1 MPVAAGT
8 QLGPYEVV
16 SVLGV
21 GGMGEVYCALD
32 TRLNRRVALKV
43 LPASNDGDTERLHRF
58 EQEARA
64 ASALNHPNIVTI
76 YDVGGADS
84 LRYMAMELIEGST
97 LRAAD
102 RPRPPAAHAEPAAR
116 GADRPGAGQG
126 ARRRH
131 RAPRPQ
137 ARERHGDARRLR
149 EDPGLRP
156 GQAHAAGG
164 SRGSHRA
171 VHDARAH
178 DHPGMVLGTVGYM
191 SPEQCKGAP
200 ADFRTDQFSLGAIIY
215 EMVTGA
221 RAFPGDSP
229 VEVLTAIMR
238 DMPPAL
244 SSQRPVPK
252 ALDAIVLRCLAK
264 EPTGRYE
271 STREL
276 SRQLDEALRDVAVP
290 DTSADPSRPT
300 CAAEKR
306 AAHGASIAVL
316 AFADMSPGRD
326 QEYFCDG
333 LADEL
338 ISYLG
343 ALDGVRVASR
353 IAAFQYKGKP
363 VDVAEIGQRLNVA
376 TILEGSVRKAGNRLR
391 ITVQLTDVRDGYQL
405 WSERYDRDLDD
416 VFAIQDE
423 IARAIVDKM
432 RGQLARGDLSGI
444 IDQRSRRRTDDPEA
458 YQSYLRG
465 RFHWNKR
472 TPASFQQAIGHF
484 QKAVERDPGYALAY
498 TGLSDTLNLL
508 GYYNVLPPTEAYP
521 KAKSASGRALQIDA
535 ELAEAHASRGF
546 SQLMF
551 DRDYAGSEASLHRA
565 IELDSAYA
573 SGHQWLAWVLFA
585 RDRFDEALRSVR
597 KAAVLDPLSPV
608 IGCHHA
614 YALELLGRR
623 GEAVEQLKTTLLL
636 NPSFGL
642 AHFHL
647 GCLRL
652 VEGRYEDAVQSL
664 RTAVDASGGRIGVGY
679 LGQAFG
685 VAGPRRRGARGAG
698 GPARA
703 TRRSGYTSPLD
714 FGARARRARR
724 STIETFAQLGRA
736 VDERVSD
743 LVRVKLL
750 PWPPAIRSDPRF
762 GETGGPG
769 AGARGTRVRAFRPA

>member
-1 MPVAAGT
+1 MPVSAGT
-8 QLGPYEVV
+8 QLGPYEVL

-32 TRLNRRVALKV
+32 TRLNRKVALKV
-43 LPASNDGDTERLHRF
+43 LPASTDGDTERLHRF

-76 YDVGGADS
+76 YDIGGADS
-84 LRYMAMELIEGST
+84 LRYIAMELIEGST
-97 LRAAD
+97 LRQLIVHDLLPLTQSLQLTAQIARALAKAHD
-102 RPRPPAAHAEPAAR
+102 AGIVHRDLKPENVMVTRDGYVKLLDFGLAKRTPPADPEAR
-116 GADRPGAGQG
+116 TGIFSTPGITTN
-126 ARRRH
+126 
-131 RAPRPQ
+131 
-137 ARERHGDARRLR
+137 
-149 EDPGLRP
+149 
-156 GQAHAAGG
+156 
-164 SRGSHRA
+164 
-171 VHDARAH
+171 
-178 DHPGMVLGTVGYM
+178 PGMVLGTVGYM

-200 ADFRTDQFSLGAIIY
+200 VDFRTDQFSLGAIIH
-215 EMVTGA
+215 EIVTGG

-238 DMPPAL
+238 DMPPPL

-252 ALDAIVLRCLAK
+252 ALDAIVRRCLAK

-276 SRQLDEALRDVAVP
+276 ARQLDEALRDVAVP
-290 DTSADPSRPT
+290 DTTPIVASDAPR
-300 CAAEKR
+300 AEKR
-306 AAHGASIAVL
+306 VQSASIAVL
-316 AFADMSPGRD
+316 AFADMSPTRD

-338 ISYLG
+338 ISYIG
-343 ALDGVRVASR
+343 ALEGVRVASR
-353 IAAFQYKGKP
+353 IAAFQFKGKS
-363 VDVAEIGQRLNVA
+363 VEVAEVGRRLNVA

-405 WSERYDRDLDD
+405 WSERYDRDMDD

-444 IDQRSRRRTDDPEA
+444 MNQRSRRRTDDPEA

-472 TPASFQQAIGHF
+472 TPASFQEAMGHF
-484 QKAVERDPGYALAY
+484 QRAVEHDPGYALAY

-521 KAKSASGRALQIDA
+521 KAKSASGRALEIDT

-551 DRDYAGSEASLHRA
+551 DRDCAASEDSLHRA

-585 RDRFDEALRSVR
+585 GGRFEEALQSVR

-664 RTAVDASGGRIGVGY
+664 RAAVEASGGRIGVGY

-685 VAGPRRRGARGAG
+685 VAGRVDE
-698 GPARA
+698 ARA
-703 TRRSGYTSPLD
+703 VLAGLQAEAAAHYTSPLD
-714 FGARARRARR
+714 FALVHAGLGE
-724 STIETFAQLGRA
+724 SENTFAQLNRA
-736 VDERVSD
+736 LDERTSD
-743 LVRVKLL
+743 LVRMKLL
-750 PWPPAIRSDPRF
+750 PWPAAVRSDPRF
-762 GETGGPG
+762 GELLG
-769 AGARGTRVRAFRPA
+769 RVQRPAAN

>member
-1 MPVAAGT
+1 MPVAVGT
-8 QLGPYEVV
+8 QLGPYEVM
-16 SVLGV
+16 SVLGA

-43 LPASNDGDTERLHRF
+43 LPAASTLDADRLQRF

-97 LRAAD
+97 LRSLI
-102 RPRPPAAHAEPAAR
+102 AHGLLPL
-116 GADRPGAGQG
+116 
-126 ARRRH
+126 
-131 RAPRPQ
+131 PQ
-137 ARERHGDARRLR
+137 ALQIAAQIARALAKAHDAGIVHRDLKPENVMVTRDGYVKLLDFGLAKR
-149 EDPGLRP
+149 QLPPDPDAQTGVVTTPDLSTTPGL
-156 GQAHAAGG
+156 
-164 SRGSHRA
+164 
-171 VHDARAH
+171 
-178 DHPGMVLGTVGYM
+178 VLGTVGYM
-191 SPEQCKGAP
+191 SPEQCRGAA
-200 ADFRTDQFSLGAIIY
+200 ADFRTDQFALGAIIH
-215 EMVTGA
+215 EMVSGE
-221 RAFPGDSP
+221 RAFGGDSP

-244 SSQRPVPK
+244 SSMRPVPR
-252 ALDAIVLRCLAK
+252 ALDTIVLKCLGKDAAR
-264 EPTGRYE
+264 RYD
-271 STREL
+271 STRDL
-276 SRQLDEALRDVAVP
+276 SRELEDALRESAVP
-290 DTSADPSRPT
+290 FSSATGAIDLPR
-300 CAAEKR
+300 AERR
-306 AAHGASIAVL
+306 ATPGPSIAVL

-338 ISYLG
+338 ISYVG

-353 IAAFQYKGKP
+353 IAAFQFKGHQI
-363 VDVAEIGQRLNVA
+363 DVAEIGRRLNVA
-376 TILEGSVRKAGNRLR
+376 TILAGSVRKAGNRLR
-391 ITVQLTDVRDGYQL
+391 ITVQLTDVRNGFQL

-432 RGQLARGDLSGI
+432 RGQLTQASISDIL
-444 IDQRSRRRTDDPEA
+444 DQRSKRRTDDPDA
-458 YQSYLRG
+458 YQAYLRG
-465 RFHWNKR
+465 RFFWNQR
-472 TPASFQQAIGHF
+472 TPGSLQQAIGHF
-484 QKAVERDPGYALAY
+484 QKAVEHDPGYGLAY

-508 GYYNVLPPTEAYP
+508 GYYNVLPPSEAYP

-551 DRDYAGSEASLHRA
+551 DHDWTGSEQSLRRA
-565 IELDSAYA
+565 IEIDPSYA
-573 SGHQWLAWVLFA
+573 SAHQWLAWVLFPQ
-585 RDRFDEALRSVR
+585 RRLDEALRSVR
-597 KAAVLDPLSPV
+597 KAAELDPLSPV

-623 GEAVEQLKTTLLL
+623 PEAVEQLKTTLML

-652 VEGRYEDAVQSL
+652 AEGHFEDAVQSL
-664 RTAVDASGGRIGVGY
+664 RAAVDASGGRIGVGY

-685 VAGPRRRGARGAG
+685 VAGRVDE
-698 GPARA
+698 ARA
-703 TRRSGYTSPLD
+703 VLTRLEDDARTQYTSPLD
-714 FGARARRARR
+714 FALVHAGLGESDQLFERLDRA
-724 STIETFAQLGRA
+724 F
-736 VDERVSD
+736 DDRVSD
-743 LVRVKLL
+743 MIRINLL
-750 PWPPAIRSDPRF
+750 PWPAAIRADARF
-762 GETGGPG
+762 D
-769 AGARGTRVRAFRPA
+769 ALLRRLNAAA

>member
-1 MPVAAGT
+1 MPVAVGT
-8 QLGPYEVV
+8 QLGPYEVM
-16 SVLGV
+16 SVLGA

-43 LPASNDGDTERLHRF
+43 LPAASTLDADRLQRF

-97 LRAAD
+97 LRSLI
-102 RPRPPAAHAEPAAR
+102 AHGLLPL
-116 GADRPGAGQG
+116 
-126 ARRRH
+126 
-131 RAPRPQ
+131 PQ
-137 ARERHGDARRLR
+137 ALQIAAQIARALAKAHDAGIVHRDLKPENVMVTRDGYVKLLDFGLAKR
-149 EDPGLRP
+149 QLPPDPDAQTGVVTTPDLSTTPGL
-156 GQAHAAGG
+156 
-164 SRGSHRA
+164 
-171 VHDARAH
+171 
-178 DHPGMVLGTVGYM
+178 VLGTVGYM
-191 SPEQCKGAP
+191 SPEQCRGAA
-200 ADFRTDQFSLGAIIY
+200 ADFRTDQFALGAIIH
-215 EMVTGA
+215 EMVSGE
-221 RAFPGDSP
+221 RAFGGDSP

-244 SSQRPVPK
+244 SSMRPVPR
-252 ALDAIVLRCLAK
+252 ALDTIVLKCLGKDAAR
-264 EPTGRYE
+264 RYD
-271 STREL
+271 STRDL
-276 SRQLDEALRDVAVP
+276 SRELEDALRESAVP
-290 DTSADPSRPT
+290 FSSATGAIDLPRAERRATSGP
-300 CAAEKR
+300 
-306 AAHGASIAVL
+306 SIAVL

-338 ISYLG
+338 ISYVG

-353 IAAFQYKGKP
+353 IAAFQFKGHQI
-363 VDVAEIGQRLNVA
+363 DVAEIGRRLNVA
-376 TILEGSVRKAGNRLR
+376 TILAGSVRKAGNRLR
-391 ITVQLTDVRDGYQL
+391 ITVQLTDVRNGFQL

-432 RGQLARGDLSGI
+432 RGQLTQASISDIL
-444 IDQRSRRRTDDPEA
+444 DQRSKRRTDDPDA
-458 YQSYLRG
+458 YQAYLRG
-465 RFHWNKR
+465 RFFWNQR
-472 TPASFQQAIGHF
+472 TPGSLQQAIGHF
-484 QKAVERDPGYALAY
+484 QKAVEHDPGYGLAY

-508 GYYNVLPPTEAYP
+508 GYYNVLPPSEAYP

-551 DRDYAGSEASLHRA
+551 DHDWTGSEQSLRRA
-565 IELDSAYA
+565 IEIDPSYA
-573 SGHQWLAWVLFA
+573 SADQWLAWVLFPQ
-585 RDRFDEALRSVR
+585 RRLDEALRSVR
-597 KAAVLDPLSPV
+597 KAAELDPLSPV

-623 GEAVEQLKTTLLL
+623 PEAVEQLKTTLML

-652 VEGRYEDAVQSL
+652 AEGHFEDAVQSL
-664 RTAVDASGGRIGVGY
+664 RAAVDASGGRIGVGY

-685 VAGPRRRGARGAG
+685 VAGRVDE
-698 GPARA
+698 ARA
-703 TRRSGYTSPLD
+703 VLTRLEDDARTQYTSPLD
-714 FGARARRARR
+714 FALVHAGLGESDQLFERLDRA
-724 STIETFAQLGRA
+724 F
-736 VDERVSD
+736 DDRVSD
-743 LVRVKLL
+743 MIRINLL
-750 PWPPAIRSDPRF
+750 PWPAAIRADARF
-762 GETGGPG
+762 D
-769 AGARGTRVRAFRPA
+769 ALLRRLNAAA

>member
-76 YDVGGADS
+76 YDVGGTGT

-97 LRAAD
+97 LRQLIVHDLLPLTQSLQLAAQIARALAKAHD
-102 RPRPPAAHAEPAAR
+102 AGIVHRDLKPENVMVTRDGYVKILDFGLAKRTLPADPEAR
-116 GADRPGAGQG
+116 TG
-126 ARRRH
+126 
-131 RAPRPQ
+131 
-137 ARERHGDARRLR
+137 LFTT
-149 EDPGLRP
+149 PGLTT
-156 GQAHAAGG
+156 
-164 SRGSHRA
+164 
-171 VHDARAH
+171 
-178 DHPGMVLGTVGYM
+178 HPGMVLGTVGYM
-191 SPEQCKGAP
+191 SPEQCKGSP
-200 ADFRTDQFSLGAIIY
+200 ADFRTDQFALGAIIY

-238 DMPPAL
+238 DMPPVL

-264 EPTGRYE
+264 EPTGRFE

-290 DTSADPSRPT
+290 DTASILPADLR
-300 CAAEKR
+300 AEKR

-333 LADEL
+333 IADEL

-343 ALDGVRVASR
+343 ALEGVRVASR

-363 VDVAEIGQRLNVA
+363 VEVAEIGKRLNVA

-444 IDQRSRRRTDDPEA
+444 MDQRSRRRTEDPEA

-465 RFHWNKR
+465 RYHWNKR
-472 TPASFQQAIGHF
+472 TPSSFQQAIGHF
-484 QKAVERDPGYALAY
+484 QAAVERDPGYALAY

-508 GYYNVLPPTEAYP
+508 GYYNVLPPTDAYP

-546 SQLMF
+546 SQLMY
-551 DRDYAGSEASLHRA
+551 DRDYDASETSLHRA
-565 IELDSAYA
+565 IDLDSAYA

-623 GEAVEQLKTTLLL
+623 GEAVEQLKTTLLI

-652 VEGRYEDAVQSL
+652 VEGRYDDAIQSL

-685 VAGPRRRGARGAG
+685 VAGRSDE
-698 GPARA
+698 ARA
-703 TRRSGYTSPLD
+703 VLAGLQSDATKGYTSPLD
-714 FGARARRARR
+714 LALVHAGLGEHD
-724 STIETFAQLGRA
+724 ETFAQLDRA
-736 VDERVSD
+736 VDDHVSD

-750 PWPPAIRSDPRF
+750 PWPAAIRADARF
-762 GETGGPG
+762 GTLLQHLNPSG
-769 AGARGTRVRAFRPA
+769 

>member
-32 TRLNRRVALKV
+32 LRLNRKVALKV
-43 LPASNDGDTERLHRF
+43 LPSGDGDTEQLHRF

-76 YDVGGADS
+76 YDIGGADS

-97 LRAAD
+97 LR
-102 RPRPPAAHAEPAAR
+102 
-116 GADRPGAGQG
+116 Q
-126 ARRRH
+126 
-131 RAPRPQ
+131 
-137 ARERHGDARRLR
+137 LI
-149 EDPGLRP
+149 
-156 GQAHAAGG
+156 
-164 SRGSHRA
+164 
-171 VHDARAH
+171 VHDLLPLTQSLQLAAQIARALAKAH
-178 DHPGMVLGTVGYM
+178 DAGIIHRDLKPENVMVTRDGYVKLLDFGLAKRTPPPDPEARTGLFSVPAITTNPGMVLGTVGYM

-200 ADFRTDQFSLGAIIY
+200 TDFRTDQFSLGAIIY
-215 EMVTGA
+215 EMITGR
-221 RAFPGDSP
+221 RAFHGDSP
-229 VEVLTAIMR
+229 VEILTAILR
-238 DMPPAL
+238 DTPPPL
-244 SSQRPVPK
+244 SSQQPVPK
-252 ALDAIVLRCLAK
+252 ALDAIVLRCLSKDA
-264 EPTGRYE
+264 TARYD

-276 SRQLDEALRDVAVP
+276 SRQLDEALRDVALP
-290 DTSADPSRPT
+290 DTAPVVANDPLR
-300 CAAEKR
+300 AEKR
-306 AAHGASIAVL
+306 THGASIAVL

-333 LADEL
+333 IADEL

-353 IAAFQYKGKP
+353 IAAFQFKGKP
-363 VDVAEIGQRLNVA
+363 VDVAEVGKRLNVA

-391 ITVQLTDVRDGYQL
+391 ITVQLTDVRDGHQL
-405 WSERYDRDLDD
+405 WSERYDRDMDD

-423 IARAIVDKM
+423 IARAIVEKM
-432 RGQLARGDLSGI
+432 RGQLARGNLSGI
-444 IDQRSRRRTDDPEA
+444 MDQRSRRRTDDAEA

-472 TPASFQQAIGHF
+472 TPGSFQEAIGHF
-484 QKAVERDPGYALAY
+484 QRAVERDPGYALAY

-508 GYYNVLPPTEAYP
+508 GYYNVLPPTDAYP
-521 KAKSASGRALQIDA
+521 KAMSASSQALQIDA

-546 SQLMF
+546 SQLMYERAF
-551 DRDYAGSEASLHRA
+551 DKSEESLLRA
-565 IELDSAYA
+565 IDLDSAYA
-573 SGHQWLAWVLFA
+573 SGHQWLAWVHFA
-585 RDRFDEALRSVR
+585 RDRFDEALRSLR

-623 GEAVEQLKTTLLL
+623 GEAVEQLKNTLLL

-642 AHFHL
+642 AYFHL

-652 VEGRYEDAVQSL
+652 VEGRHEDAVQSL

-685 VAGPRRRGARGAG
+685 VAGRTNE
-698 GPARA
+698 ARA
-703 TRRSGYTSPLD
+703 VLDGLRNDAVKRYTSPLD
-714 FGARARRARR
+714 FALVHAGLGEAD
-724 STIETFAQLGRA
+724 ETFEHLNRA
-736 VDERVSD
+736 VKERVSD
-743 LVRVKLL
+743 LVRLKLL
-750 PWPPAIRSDPRF
+750 PWPAAIRNDPRF
-762 GETGGPG
+762 RDLTKAVGLN
-769 AGARGTRVRAFRPA
+769 

>member
-1 MPVAAGT
+1 MMVSAGT
-8 QLGPYEVV
+8 QLGPYEVL
-16 SVLGV
+16 SVLGA

-32 TRLNRRVALKV
+32 TRLHRKVALKI
-43 LPASNDGDTERLHRF
+43 LPARDGDTERLHRF

-76 YDVGGADS
+76 YDIGGADS

-97 LRAAD
+97 LR
-102 RPRPPAAHAEPAAR
+102 
-116 GADRPGAGQG
+116 Q
-126 ARRRH
+126 
-131 RAPRPQ
+131 
-137 ARERHGDARRLR
+137 LI
-149 EDPGLRP
+149 
-156 GQAHAAGG
+156 
-164 SRGSHRA
+164 
-171 VHDARAH
+171 VHDLLPITQSLQLVAQIARALAKAH
-178 DHPGMVLGTVGYM
+178 EAGIVHRDLKPENVMVTRDGYVKLLDFGLAKHTPPPDPEARTGVFSTPAITTNPGMVLGTVGYM
-191 SPEQCKGAP
+191 SPEQCRGVP
-200 ADFRTDQFSLGAIIY
+200 TDFRTDQFSLGAIIY
-215 EMVTGA
+215 EMVSGR
-221 RAFPGDSP
+221 RAFPGESP
-229 VEVLTAIMR
+229 VEILSAILR
-238 DMPPAL
+238 DTPPPL
-244 SSQRPVPK
+244 SSLCPVPK
-252 ALDAIVLRCLAK
+252 ALDAIVLRCIAK
-264 EPTGRYE
+264 EATSRYE

-276 SRQLDEALRDVAVP
+276 ARQLDEALRDAVVP
-290 DTSADPSRPT
+290 DTAIVSTDPLRGERRT
-300 CAAEKR
+300 
-306 AAHGASIAVL
+306 HGASIAVL

-353 IAAFQYKGKP
+353 TAAFQFKGKALEL
-363 VDVAEIGQRLNVA
+363 AEIGKRLNVA

-391 ITVQLTDVRDGYQL
+391 ITVQLTDVRDGYQV
-405 WSERYDRDLDD
+405 WSERYDRDMDD

-432 RGQLARGDLSGI
+432 RNQLARGALSGI
-444 IDQRSRRRTDDPEA
+444 MDQRSRRRTDDPEA

-465 RFHWNKR
+465 RYHWNQR

-484 QKAVERDPGYALAY
+484 QSAVERDPGYALAY

-508 GYYNVLPPTEAYP
+508 GYYNVLPPADAYP
-521 KAKSASGRALQIDA
+521 KAKSASGRALEIDA
-535 ELAEAHASRGF
+535 QLAEAHASRGF

-551 DRDYAGSEASLHRA
+551 DRDYAGSEDSLRRA
-565 IELDSAYA
+565 IQLDSAYA

-585 RDRFDEALRSVR
+585 RDRFDEALQSVR

-623 GEAVEQLKTTLLL
+623 GEAIEQLKMTLML

-652 VEGRYEDAVQSL
+652 AEGHHEDAVQSL

-679 LGQAFG
+679 LGEAFG
-685 VAGPRRRGARGAG
+685 VAGRGDE
-698 GPARA
+698 ARA
-703 TRRSGYTSPLD
+703 VLAELRQDAAKRYTSPLD
-714 FGARARRARR
+714 FALVHAGLGEHD
-724 STIETFAQLGRA
+724 ETFAQLNRA

-743 LVRVKLL
+743 IVRVKLL
-750 PWPPAIRSDPRF
+750 PWPSAVRSDPRF
-762 GETGGPG
+762 AELL
-769 AGARGTRVRAFRPA
+769 TRVSSPS